1 MARDRAGITQRKLAL
16 KAGCPLST
24 ITGIEAGGRM
34 PQIDT
39 IEVLARALGV
49 SSGWLAYG
57 DDDAGTGVELLR
69 QIVPKE
75 RVFTRPGDHDWD
87 VWAPLWR
94 TMLPVIPWT
103 GAALQTAAPAEAS
116 AEE

>member
-1 MARDRAGITQRKLAL
+1 MTARAPADAPHSTGLSRRFKVARDRAGITQRKLAL

-57 DDDAGTGVELLR
+57 DD
-69 QIVPKE
+69 VP
-75 RVFTRPGDHDWD
+75 PPDWLDGD
-87 VWAPLWR
+87 
-94 TMLPVIPWT
+94 
-103 GAALQTAAPAEAS
+103 EARKS
-116 AEE
+116 